1 MADGRPTDYAALAAV
16 VAVALRSAGLQAG
29 PDRSGRLAGALAM
42 MHATTLAE
50 LHACA
55 LATMVSGPAQV
66 DVFERVFSELFGPGG
81 PGGPRRPEV
90 IAPQPS
96 MVVDSVERADAPAD
110 GSDPSAAG
118 GEELPAEL
126 RGLDELL
133 AGAEAS
139 EASADPDSEA
149 DPDQGRPAV
158 RRVAS
163 MTERLRERDFAEL
176 SPSELEQLATLMR
189 QLVIAVPPRRT
200 RRYRPRKDGAR
211 LDMRRTMRQAIRTGG
226 EPIAIARQAVRARQ
240 RRLVVLCDIS
250 GSMEPYA
257 RAILQLMYVASRSSA
272 ASGGGGSGFSG
283 PTRDAARPRTEVFTF
298 ATRLTRLTP
307 YLAAAT
313 PESMLARAGQAAPDW
328 AGGTRIG
335 AALREFNDRYGT
347 RGMARGAVVLI
358 ISDGWETGDPAL
370 VGAQMARLH
379 RVAYRIVWANPRT
392 QSDRYRPEV
401 GGMAAAWPYCD
412 AVVSAHNFESL
423 DELLAALRAPRVRRS
438 GFVPSAGGG
447 AVAPPGG
454 AAGAV
459 EASARQPP
467 LLSLPITRHFGRR

>member
-1 MADGRPTDYAALAAV
+1 MADGHPADQAALADHAALADYAALAAV
-16 VAVALRSAGLQAG
+16 VAVALRSAGLPAG
-29 PDRSGRLAGALAM
+29 PDRSGRLAGALTV

-66 DVFERVFSELFGPGG
+66 DVFERVFSELFGPDG
-81 PGGPRRPEV
+81 PGGPRRPAAT
-90 IAPQPS
+90 APQPN
-96 MVVDSVERADAPAD
+96 MVVDSVERADVPAD

-118 GEELPAEL
+118 GDELPEEL
-126 RGLDELL
+126 RGLDEAL
-133 AGAEAS
+133 AGAEAA

-149 DPDQGRPAV
+149 DFDEGGPAV

-163 MTERLRERDFAEL
+163 VTERLSQRDFAQL
-176 SPSELEQLATLMR
+176 TPSELAQLASLMR

-200 RRYRPRKDGAR
+200 RRYRPRKDGPR

-226 EPIAIARQAVRARQ
+226 EPIAIARQAVRVRQ

-283 PTRDAARPRTEVFTF
+283 PTGDAARPRTEVFTF

-392 QSDRYRPEV
+392 QSDRYQPEV

-423 DELLAALRAPRVRRS
+423 DELLAALRAPRAHR
-438 GFVPSAGGG
+438 PSFGPAIGSR
-447 AVAPPGG
+447 
-454 AAGAV
+454 AGAL
-459 EASARQPP
+459 E
-467 LLSLPITRHFGRR
+467 G